1 MKNKRGKNR
10 RKLKKITKPIND
22 NFQMNNDD
30 LFEKEEKDFDQF
42 VCELADKELE
52 KIDEKELASDTELVD
67 IKDLVVEEEVKVKEK
82 DIALKHKFFNNV
94 NLSKKILNDKFL
106 NLKNQLNFK
115 FDKKDFNLENI
126 NLENVKKLF
135 SKKRVFV
142 GAVLVSLIGAN
153 VLLTLNSSFE
163 KTDNIALSE
172 NSKFNVKEQYNFMKS
187 AFENVVSISTYD
199 ILVNGKVIVQFD
211 NLSDAKKVLDML
223 VDLPKGENIK
233 ELVYEFDQDVKINKT
248 ETKVGDF
255 LGYSTVED
263 AYNLLKSG
271 SKEVIEYCV
280 VPGDCIEK
288 IAKKFSVKQ
297 KDIYDLNAGLDK
309 KKYLQI
315 GDIVKV
321 SAFNPMVTTKV
332 SYTEEYIKTI
342 EPQVVYEE
350 TNTLYRGAKS
360 VKTEGVKGE
369 EKVVARVTLR
379 NGSEVSRKVLSKDIL
394 KNAEDKVVLVGT
406 KEVKVTQVASRGK
419 VPEGTYAKPTNEN
432 IALRG
437 GLKFSSPVSGYVL
450 TSPFGYR
457 WGAFH
462 AGVDLA
468 VKIGT
473 PVYAAESGVVVT
485 STYNGG
491 EYGHYVRIDHGNGVY
506 TLYAHCST
514 LVVNVGDKVSK
525 GQLIAKSGNTGRS
538 TGPHVHFEVRIDG
551 KAVNPRNYYK
561 F

>member
-52 KIDEKELASDTELVD
+52 KIDEKELANDTELVD
-67 IKDLVVEEEVKVKEK
+67 IKDLVVEEKVKEK

-106 NLKNQLNFK
+106 NLKNQLNLK

-142 GAVLVSLIGAN
+142 GAVLISLIGAN

-514 LVVNVGDKVSK
+514 LVANVGDKVSK